1 MDFTDFKFRA
11 SQCSKLLTGQIELTE
26 FQRQEIK
33 DLIQEKTEGINANGN
48 KVKWTQTK
56 ADKLEKLLLIDSGQ
70 LLPKTLTNELR
81 AIHRAETHKRYFGFI
96 NKYVT
101 KGTDEE
107 DEAITVYQ
115 AWRNLKGKRSFFV
128 KNSERFYTD
137 YFTGEPDLT
146 DNNTLIEVKEGY
158 DVKCSWELETFPYPE
173 DKLDPTYEC
182 QNQVYM
188 EGTGAESWVTA
199 YVLVN
204 ASQDQIFREK
214 QKYFYAYGMPEEG
227 HHKYDKLIKKYRE
240 LEIRLIFDR
249 KRFDILNP
257 HATME
262 ITPEEWE
269 KEGYDIPL
277 EDRVVEFE
285 SKRNEAF
292 IENLKKRV
300 IFSRKYLNNLNKK

>member
-11 SQCSKLLTGQIELTE
+11 SLCLKLLTGQIELTE

-33 DLIQEKTEGINANGN
+33 DLIQEKTKGINANGN

-56 ADKLEKLLLIDSGQ
+56 ADKLEKLFLIDSGD

-115 AWRNLKGKRSFFV
+115 AWRNLKGKKSFFV

-137 YFTGEPDLT
+137 FFSGEPDLT
-146 DNNTLIEVKEGY
+146 DNNTLVEVEEGY
-158 DVKCSWELETFPYPE
+158 DVKCSWELDTFPYPE
-173 DKLDPTYEC
+173 DKLDPAYEC

-188 EGTGAESWVTA
+188 EGTGAKSWVTA
-199 YVLVN
+199 YILVN

-214 QKYFYAYGMPEEG
+214 QKYFYAYGMPEDG
-227 HHKYDKLIKKYRE
+227 HEKYAKLLKKYHE
-240 LEIRLIFDR
+240 IEIRLIFDR
-249 KRFDILNP
+249 KRFDTLNP
-257 HATME
+257 HANIE
-262 ITPEEWE
+262 ITAKEWE
-269 KEGYDIPL
+269 QKGYDIQL

-285 SKRNEAF
+285 VQRSEAF
-292 IENLKKRV
+292 IDNLKKRV
-300 IFSRKYLNNLNKK
+300 EFSRKYLNNLNKK